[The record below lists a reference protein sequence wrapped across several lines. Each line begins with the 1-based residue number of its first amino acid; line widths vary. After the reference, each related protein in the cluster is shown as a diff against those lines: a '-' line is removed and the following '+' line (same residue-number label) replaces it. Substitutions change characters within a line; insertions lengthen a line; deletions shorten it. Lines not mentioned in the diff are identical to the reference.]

1 MPAKPIR
8 PDDFAPPPP
17 EIEHLFG
24 GFAEFRAYIRA
35 HRSPGV
41 GGLTRGAGSVD
52 LESLRRAIGN
62 ADFAEET
69 GD

>member
-1 MPAKPIR
+1 MSAKPIQ
-8 PDDFAPPPP
+8 PGDYAPPPP
-17 EIEHLFG
+17 ELEHLFG
-24 GFAEFRAYIRA
+24 GFAELSAHIRA

-41 GGLTRGAGSVD
+41 GGLTRGAESVD

-62 ADFAEET
+62 ADLAEET